1 MGRSSRARRSSAA
14 GHSSTPSRWRRR
26 SRSPRRSPCSRASR
40 SERSRRS
47 EMTALELPE
56 HWFRHEF
63 GRLVSILSRR
73 FGVHRMELCEDAA
86 QTALLQATQSWSSK
100 LPDEPGAWLYRV
112 AYNYVLDEL
121 RREKRDVRY
130 HAEVHVEYAEQEVHD
145 DVLRLLFVCADPA
158 IPPESQLVLALKTLC
173 GFSTEEIALRLFQSK
188 DAIHKRLQ
196 RARTRLREHAELQS
210 IDPERVHS
218 VLHMLYL
225 LFNEGYSSAQPDR
238 VIRRELCDEALRLAL
253 MLREDP
259 AGALPDTDALVAL
272 MCFHAARFDA
282 RVDGMGGLLLLEE
295 QDRSL
300 WNRELVQRGLVH
312 LLRSARGETVSR
324 YHAEAGLAAEHCLAP
339 SYAETN
345 WAEIVRLYEVLE
357 RIAPSPLNVLNRA
370 IALAEWKG
378 PDAALATLEAFE
390 APSWL
395 LGYYLW
401 DATLGELHR
410 RRGALALA
418 VTHTRRA
425 LASRPTNPE
434 KLLLERRLKAISAEQ
449 ARDAR

>member
-1 MGRSSRARRSSAA
+1 MMAA
-14 GHSSTPSRWRRR
+14 PD
-26 SRSPRRSPCSRASR
+26 
-40 SERSRRS
+40 
-47 EMTALELPE
+47 LPE
-56 HWFRHEF
+56 HWFRREL

-73 FGVHRMELCEDAA
+73 FGFHRMELCEDAA
-86 QTALLQATQSWSSK
+86 QTALLLATQAWSSK
-100 LPDEPGAWLYRV
+100 LPDDPGAWLYRV
-112 AYNYVLDEL
+112 AHNHVLDEL
-121 RREKRDVRY
+121 RREKRDERY
-130 HAEVHVEYAEQEVHD
+130 LAEVQGGYAQQEIHD

-173 GFSTEEIALRLFQSK
+173 GFSVEEIALRLFQGK
-188 DAIHKRLQ
+188 DAVNKRLQ
-196 RARTRLREHAELQS
+196 RARERLREHAEVQS

-253 MLREDP
+253 MLRDDP
-259 AGALPDTDALVAL
+259 AGALPETDALVAL

-295 QDRSL
+295 QDRSR
-300 WNRELVQRGLVH
+300 WDGELGTRGLAH
-312 LLRSARGETVSR
+312 LTRSARGETLSR
-324 YHAEAGLAAEHCLAP
+324 YHIEAGIAAEHCLAP
-339 SYAETN
+339 SYADTN

-370 IALAEWKG
+370 IALAEQQG
-378 PDAALATLEAFE
+378 PDAGLAALEAFE

-410 RRGALALA
+410 RRGDRDQALA
-418 VTHTRRA
+418 HTKRA
-425 LASRPTNPE
+425 LAAAPTNPE
-434 KLLLERRLKAISAEQ
+434 KALLERRLREIVGS
-449 ARDAR
+449 

>member
-1 MGRSSRARRSSAA
+1 
-14 GHSSTPSRWRRR
+14 
-26 SRSPRRSPCSRASR
+26 
-40 SERSRRS
+40 
-47 EMTALELPE
+47 MTQPDLPE
-56 HWFRHEF
+56 HWFRREH

-73 FGVHRMELCEDAA
+73 FGLHRMELCEDAA
-86 QTALLQATQSWSSK
+86 QTALLRATQSWPTK
-100 LPDEPGAWLYRV
+100 RPDDPGGWLYRV
-112 AYNYVLDEL
+112 AHNHVLDEL
-121 RREKRDVRY
+121 RRERRDDRY
-130 HAEVHVEYAEQEVHD
+130 LAEVPPGYAQQEAKD

-173 GFSTEEIALRLFQSK
+173 GFSIEEIALRLFQSE
-188 DAIHKRLQ
+188 DAVNKRLQ
-196 RARTRLREHAELQS
+196 RARARLREHAEVQG
-210 IDPERVHS
+210 IDPERVQG

-238 VIRRELCDEALRLAL
+238 MIRRELCDEALRLAL
-253 MLREDP
+253 MLLEDP
-259 AGALPDTDALVAL
+259 AGALPEADALVAL

-300 WNRELVQRGLVH
+300 WDHALIQRGLEH
-312 LLRSARGETVSR
+312 LGRSARGQTVSR
-324 YHAEAGLAAEHCLAP
+324 YHAEAGVAVEHCLAP
-339 SYAETN
+339 SYARTN

-378 PDAALATLEAFE
+378 PEAGLAALEAFE

-410 RRGALALA
+410 RCGNRELALS
-418 VTHTRRA
+418 HTRRA
-425 LASRPTNPE
+425 REAAPTNPE
-434 KLLLERRLKAISAEQ
+434 RALLERRLRNIS
-449 ARDAR
+449 

>member
-1 MGRSSRARRSSAA
+1 MIA
-14 GHSSTPSRWRRR
+14 PD
-26 SRSPRRSPCSRASR
+26 
-40 SERSRRS
+40 
-47 EMTALELPE
+47 LPE
-56 HWFRHEF
+56 HWFRREH

-73 FGVHRMELCEDAA
+73 FGVHRIELCEDAA
-86 QTALLQATQSWSSK
+86 QTALLQAARSWPSK
-100 LPDEPGAWLYRV
+100 LPDDPGAWLYRV
-112 AYNYVLDEL
+112 AHNHVLDEL
-121 RREKRDVRY
+121 RREKRDERY
-130 HAEVHVEYAEQEVHD
+130 LAEVHADYAQQEIPD

-173 GFSTEEIALRLFQSK
+173 GFSTEEIALRLFQSE

-196 RARTRLREHAELQS
+196 RARARLREHAEVQS
-210 IDPERVHS
+210 IDPARVHS

-259 AGALPDTDALVAL
+259 AGALPETDALVAL

-300 WNRELVQRGLVH
+300 WDRELVQRGLDH
-312 LLRSARGETVSR
+312 LVQSAREQTLSR
-324 YHAEAGLAAEHCLAP
+324 YHTEAGVAAEHCLAP
-339 SYAETN
+339 SYPETN
-345 WAEIVRLYEVLE
+345 WEEIVQLYEVLE

-378 PDAALATLEAFE
+378 PEAALAALQAFE

-410 RRGALALA
+410 RCGDRELALA
-418 VTHTRRA
+418 HTKRA
-425 LASRPTNPE
+425 LAAAPTNPE
-434 KLLLERRLKAISAEQ
+434 KALLERRIAAILAGDPRVSSKK
-449 ARDAR
+449 

>member
-1 MGRSSRARRSSAA
+1 MSA
-14 GHSSTPSRWRRR
+14 P
-26 SRSPRRSPCSRASR
+26 
-40 SERSRRS
+40 
-47 EMTALELPE
+47 ELPE
-56 HWFRHEF
+56 HWFRREL

-86 QTALLQATQSWSSK
+86 QTALLRATQAWASS
-100 LPDEPGAWLYRV
+100 LPEDPGAWLYRV
-112 AYNYVLDEL
+112 AHNYVLDEL
-121 RREKRDVRY
+121 RRGKRDERY
-130 HAEVHVEYAEQEVHD
+130 LAEVTTEYAEQEVQD

-173 GFSTEEIALRLFQSK
+173 GFSTEEIALRLFQSEE
-188 DAIHKRLQ
+188 AIHKRLQ
-196 RARTRLREHAELQS
+196 RARDRLRERAEVSSLT
-210 IDPERVHS
+210 PERVPS

-253 MLREDP
+253 MLREEP
-259 AGALPDTDALVAL
+259 AGALPETDALVAL

-295 QDRSL
+295 QDPAR
-300 WNRELVQRGLVH
+300 WDRELVQRGLFH
-312 LLRSARGETVSR
+312 LGRSARGETVSR
-324 YHAEAGLAAEHCLAP
+324 YHAEAGVAAEHCLAP

-345 WAEIVRLYEVLE
+345 WAEIVRLYELLE

-378 PDAALATLEAFE
+378 PDAGLAALAAIEP
-390 APSWL
+390 PSWL

-401 DATLGELHR
+401 DATLGELYR
-410 RRGALALA
+410 RRGDRDRAFA
-418 VTHTRRA
+418 HTTRA
-425 LASRPTNPE
+425 LAAAPTNPE
-434 KLLLERRLKAISAEQ
+434 RALLERRLRGISA
-449 ARDAR
+449 

>member
-1 MGRSSRARRSSAA
+1 MAA
-14 GHSSTPSRWRRR
+14 P
-26 SRSPRRSPCSRASR
+26 
-40 SERSRRS
+40 
-47 EMTALELPE
+47 ELPE
-56 HWFRHEF
+56 HWFRREL

-73 FGVHRMELCEDAA
+73 FGVQRLELCEDAA
-86 QTALLQATQSWSSK
+86 QTALLQATQSWSSN
-100 LPDEPGAWLYRV
+100 LPDDPGAWLYRV
-112 AYNYVLDEL
+112 AHNYVLDEL
-121 RREKRDVRY
+121 RRGKRDARY
-130 HAEVHVEYAEQEVHD
+130 LAEVQTEYAQQEAED

-173 GFSTEEIALRLFQSK
+173 GFSIDEIALRLFQSH
-188 DAIHKRLQ
+188 DAINKRLQ
-196 RARTRLREHAELQS
+196 RARDRLREHVEVQQIAPQ
-210 IDPERVHS
+210 RVPA

-253 MLREDP
+253 MLRKEP
-259 AGALPDTDALVAL
+259 AGALPETDALVAL

-295 QDRSL
+295 QDPSR
-300 WNRELVQRGLVH
+300 WDRELIRRGLFH
-312 LLRSARGETVSR
+312 LTQAARGETVSR
-324 YHAEAGLAAEHCLAP
+324 YHAEAGVAAEHCLAP
-339 SYAETN
+339 SYPETN

-378 PDAALATLEAFE
+378 PDAGLAALAAME
-390 APSWL
+390 PPRWL

-410 RRGALALA
+410 RRGDRDLAFAHTKIALAA
-418 VTHTRRA
+418 A
-425 LASRPTNPE
+425 PTNPE
-434 KLLLERRLKAISAEQ
+434 KALLERRLRKMSAEE
-449 ARDAR
+449 APDR